1 MYETR
6 KKSFQL
12 GGFNI
17 INILSIIEV
26 FIKGCFIS
34 ISISM
39 IVASLVFN
47 SQQIREL
54 NDILNTDYKRLVT
67 LINVLFYGGM
77 ILWMKDVI
85 LLLNT

>member
-1 MYETR
+1 
-6 KKSFQL
+6 
-12 GGFNI
+12 
-17 INILSIIEV
+17 
-26 FIKGCFIS
+26 
-34 ISISM
+34 M

-54 NDILNTDYKRLVT
+54 NDILNTGYKRLVT

-85 LLLNT
+85 LLLNI

>member
-17 INILSIIEV
+17 ISILSIIEV

-54 NDILNTDYKRLVT
+54 NDILNTDHKRLVT

-77 ILWMKDVI
+77 ILWMKDI
-85 LLLNT
+85 IRF

>member
-1 MYETR
+1 
-6 KKSFQL
+6 
-12 GGFNI
+12 
-17 INILSIIEV
+17 
-26 FIKGCFIS
+26 
-34 ISISM
+34 M

-54 NDILNTDYKRLVT
+54 NDILNTDHKRLVT

-85 LLLNT
+85 RF